1 MRPLALAAVLLV
13 VLSGCVPTRPLPPQP
28 TGAELDEL
36 IALELDLQWQFLGLT
51 PDSPRPTVERIRIV
65 SNDEAEAVHTK
76 CIVDAGYE
84 TYGTSAATAANAS
97 NFERLALYICAAQ
110 YPVAPSNL
118 NLYSEEQLSYLY
130 DYFET
135 TVIPCL
141 KAADV
146 AVEDIPTRAEYI
158 EGSRGKV
165 YAWLP
170 YGSLEHTPLDRYVVV
185 EKCPAYPDGF
195 LGR

>member
-1 MRPLALAAVLLV
+1 MRPLALTALLLV
-13 VLSGCVPTRPLPPQP
+13 VLTGCVPTRALPPQP
-28 TGAELDEL
+28 SGAELDEL

-51 PDSPRPTVERIRIV
+51 PDSPRPTVQQVRIV
-65 SNDEAEAVHTK
+65 SNEEAEAVHTE
-76 CIVDAGYE
+76 CIIEAGYE
-84 TYGTSAATAANAS
+84 SYGSRTATAATAS

-118 NLYSEEQLSYLY
+118 RLFSREQLSYLY
-130 DYFET
+130 DYFES

-146 AVEDIPTRAEYI
+146 AVDDIPSRDEYI
-158 EGSRGKV
+158 EGSRGKI
-165 YAWLP
+165 YAWQP
-170 YGSLEHTPLDRYVVV
+170 YGSLENTPLDRYVVV

-195 LGR
+195 LDP

>member
-1 MRPLALAAVLLV
+1 MRPFALAAVLLILV
-13 VLSGCVPTRPLPPQP
+13 TGCVPTRALPPQP
-28 TGAELDEL
+28 TGDELDEL

-51 PDSPRPTVERIRIV
+51 PDSPRPAVERVRLV
-65 SNDEAEAVHTK
+65 SDNEAEAVHK
-76 CIVDAGYE
+76 ECIIDAGYE
-84 TYGTSAATAANAS
+84 NYGSSTATAVNAS

-118 NLYSEEQLSYLY
+118 NLFSEEQLSYLY

-146 AVEDIPTRAEYI
+146 AVDDIPTRAEYI
-158 EGSRGKV
+158 DGSRGKLF
-165 YAWLP
+165 AWLP
-170 YGSLEHTPLDRYVVV
+170 YGSLDNTPLDRYVVV

-195 LGR
+195 TGY